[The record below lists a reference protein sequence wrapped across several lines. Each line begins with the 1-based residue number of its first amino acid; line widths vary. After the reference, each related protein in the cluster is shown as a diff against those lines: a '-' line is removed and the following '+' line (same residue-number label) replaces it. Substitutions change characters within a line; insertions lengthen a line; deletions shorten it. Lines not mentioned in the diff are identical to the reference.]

1 MQQAGTGSRH
11 PSSTGVRCRQPAP
24 TSSTQAWGER
34 GWDGASG
41 SSQAWG
47 RIQTGPPRC
56 KQGDLG
62 QKKTPLSCS
71 HFHPWETPGNSTG
84 DPPPAAAGSQGDPAR
99 VWGPLRTVALHCSRR
114 ARDGGRRRQQRR
126 RKKRSGRDTLPLC
139 SELPG
144 LPQPGRDTRW
154 CLLPSPGSS
163 EEGCSSTAIRS
174 SLPPGSR
181 QCSACLHGCCWG
193 KLHAGKL
200 SRDGHSWAA
209 HYCTSPGSLRFKH
222 GAVQDPRCSRP

>member
-1 MQQAGTGSRH
+1 MEPAGAARPGDGSRQDPPDVSREIWGKRKPH
-11 PSSTGVRCRQPAP
+11 FPAA
-24 TSSTQAWGER
+24 TS
-34 GWDGASG
+34 
-41 SSQAWG
+41 
-47 RIQTGPPRC
+47 
-56 KQGDLG
+56 
-62 QKKTPLSCS
+62 
-71 HFHPWETPGNSTG
+71 TPGRPQGIQQEIPHLQQQGAKGTQQGSG
-84 DPPPAAAGSQGDPAR
+84 VPP
-99 VWGPLRTVALHCSRR
+99 RTVALHCSGR